1 MTRTEITPKDFKDIN
16 RHRERLEKTNYDNNE
31 NEEDEEMDYED
42 DGSDA
47 YEAREYAKEYE
58 QPSYLE
64 DDYYDGN

>member
-1 MTRTEITPKDFKDIN
+1 MTRTEITTKDFKDIN
-16 RHRERLEKTNYDNNE
+16 RHRERLENNYYDDD

-58 QPSYLE
+58 QPSYLNN
-64 DDYYDGN
+64 DYYDGT

>member
-1 MTRTEITPKDFKDIN
+1 MRTEITTKDFKDIN
-16 RHRERLEKTNYDNNE
+16 RHRERLEKTNYD

-58 QPSYLE
+58 QPSYLNN
-64 DDYYDGN
+64 DYYDGT

>member
-1 MTRTEITPKDFKDIN
+1 MRTEITTKDFKDIN
-16 RHRERLEKTNYDNNE
+16 RHRARLENNNYE
-31 NEEDEEMDYED
+31 NEEDEEMDNED

-64 DDYYDGN
+64 DDYYDGT

>member
-1 MTRTEITPKDFKDIN
+1 MRTEITPKDFKDIN
-16 RHRERLEKTNYDNNE
+16 RHRERLENNYYE

-64 DDYYDGN
+64 DDYYDGT

>member
-1 MTRTEITPKDFKDIN
+1 MTRTEITTKDFKDIN
-16 RHRERLEKTNYDNNE
+16 RHRERLENNNYE

-47 YEAREYAKEYE
+47 YEAGEYAKEYE

-64 DDYYDGN
+64 DDYYDGT

>member
-1 MTRTEITPKDFKDIN
+1 MRTEITPKDFKDIN
-16 RHRERLEKTNYDNNE
+16 RHRERLENNYYE
-31 NEEDEEMDYED
+31 NDEEDEEMDNED

-64 DDYYDGN
+64 DDYYDGT

>member
-16 RHRERLEKTNYDNNE
+16 RHRERLERNNHDN

-58 QPSYLE
+58 QPSYLNN
-64 DDYYDGN
+64 DYYDGT

>member
-1 MTRTEITPKDFKDIN
+1 MRTEITPKDFKDIN

-58 QPSYLE
+58 QPSYTQSP
-64 DDYYDGN
+64 YYDGT

>member
-1 MTRTEITPKDFKDIN
+1 MRTEITPKDFKDIN
-16 RHRERLEKTNYDNNE
+16 RHQERLEKTNYD

-58 QPSYLE
+58 QPSNLNN
-64 DDYYDGN
+64 DYYDGT